1 MLPICFD
8 NSFRSGHGSS
18 EQLSPPSGFAFTP
31 QGHLVLSDDF
41 NHRIQ
46 IYDND
51 QLLVSF
57 GEKGKKN
64 SQFNYPKG
72 IALDKHG
79 NIYVADS
86 WNHRIQKFDSRGN
99 HLQTFGSYGE
109 GKGLSLIHI

>member
-1 MLPICFD
+1 MSPICFD

-57 GEKGKKN
+57 GEKGKKKQ
-64 SQFNYPKG
+64 S
-72 IALDKHG
+72 
-79 NIYVADS
+79 
-86 WNHRIQKFDSRGN
+86 IQLPQGYCIR
-99 HLQTFGSYGE
+99 
-109 GKGLSLIHI
+109 